1 MNWLWGLMLAAGLI
15 VGAVNGDPGGA
26 ADALVTGMSDAVTL
40 CISLAGAY
48 MLWMGLMN
56 VAKEAGLVDSLSR
69 AVKPIFKRL
78 FPDSPQA
85 VAPVT
90 LNLAANFFGL
100 GSAATPFGL
109 RAMAEFE
116 KTNPQKGVA
125 THDMCLFLCLNAA
138 AIELLP
144 TNVLAMRAVYG
155 SEDVY
160 AVVLPT
166 FVSSMAAFLIAL
178 ILARLMRKR

>member
-1 MNWLWGLMLAAGLI
+1 MNWLWGIMLVSGIAVFAAG
-15 VGAVNGDPGGA
+15 GDPGGA
-26 ADALVTGMSDAVTL
+26 ADALVAGMSDAVTL

-56 VAKEAGLVDSLSR
+56 VAKEAGLVNALSR
-69 AVKPIFKRL
+69 AAKPVFKRL

-85 VAPVT
+85 AAPVT

-109 RAMAEFE
+109 AAMREFE
-116 KTNPQKGVA
+116 KTNPHKGTA
-125 THDMCLFLCLNAA
+125 THDMCMFLCLNAA
-138 AIELLP
+138 AVELLP
-144 TNVLAMRAVYG
+144 TNVLALRAVYN
-155 SEDVY
+155 STDVY

-166 FVSSMAAFLIAL
+166 LVSSAVAFLAAFGM
-178 ILARLMRKR
+178 ARLLRRL

>member
-15 VGAVNGDPGGA
+15 AGAINGDPGGA
-26 ADALVTGMSDAVTL
+26 ADALITGMSDAVTL
-40 CISLAGAY
+40 CLSLAGAY

-56 VAKEAGLVDSLSR
+56 VAKEAGLIDGLSR
-69 AVKPIFKRL
+69 AAKPVFKRL
-78 FPDSPQA
+78 FPHSPQA

-109 RAMAEFE
+109 KAMREFE
-116 KTNPQKGVA
+116 KANPQKGVA
-125 THDMCLFLCLNAA
+125 THDMCMFLCLNAA
-138 AIELLP
+138 AVELLP

-155 SEDVY
+155 SNDVY

-166 FVSSMAAFLIAL
+166 FVSSAAAFLAAFL
-178 ILARLMRKR
+178 LARLFQRR